1 MGTLREI
8 AGVFLKLGTIS
19 FGGPAAHI
27 ANMEHEVVERRRWIS
42 REYFLD
48 LFGAT
53 HLIPGPNAVE
63 MASHIGYSRAG
74 LVGSLTAGLSFTLPA
89 VLISVALAVGYKEY
103 GATPNVMPFLSGIKP
118 VVLAI
123 IFTALWRLGRKALTN
138 WPAAVV
144 ALVAAVAVLTGSDE
158 VLVLLAATVVG
169 VLLLCLSPRGNGP
182 AAKRTAGMVAAT
194 ATAGSCHAA
203 NAASVAAAGTTAC
216 ATIGAAAPAVFSLWK
231 LGLFFLKVGAVLY
244 GGGYV
249 LIAYLEGGLVGEG
262 WLTRR
267 ELLDAVAIGQI
278 TPGPMLSTAS
288 FVGYLVGGFSGAA
301 VATLAFLLPSF
312 VLVALLNPLIPRLRK
327 SRWASRFLD
336 AVTAASIGLMVA
348 VTVTLTAAML
358 GYAPAVP
365 EQLASVPEQIPS
377 TPERIASVLIAIVAA
392 VLSLRFEVASVWLV
406 LGGAL
411 AGGVIFQ
418 VL

>member
-8 AGVFLKLGTIS
+8 VGVFLKLGTIS

-27 ANMEHEVVERRRWIS
+27 ANMEHEVIERRGWIS

-74 LVGSLTAGLSFTLPA
+74 LIGSLTAGLSFTLPA
-89 VLISVALAVGYKEY
+89 VLISVALAVGYHRY
-103 GATPNVMPFLSGIKP
+103 GSLPAVGPFLSGIKP

-138 WPAAVV
+138 WPAAAI
-144 ALVAAVAVLTGSDE
+144 ALGAAVAVLRDCDE
-158 VLVLLAATVVG
+158 VLVLLAATVIG
-169 VLLLCLSPRGNGP
+169 VFLLSLSRRGNGP
-182 AAKRTAGMVAAT
+182 TVKGTAGAVAA
-194 ATAGSCHAA
+194 AVTAGSCHAGH
-203 NAASVAAAGTTAC
+203 AAPLAVAGTTASC
-216 ATIGAAAPAVFSLWK
+216 ATVGTASFAAGGTVVPVAFSLWK

-249 LIAYLEGGLVGEG
+249 LIAYLEGGWLVGEG

-267 ELLDAVAIGQI
+267 ELFDAVAIGQI

-288 FVGYLVGGFSGAA
+288 FVGYLVTERAGGNGLVGAA

-312 VLVALLNPLIPRLRK
+312 LLVALLNPLIPRLRK

-336 AVTAASIGLMVA
+336 AVTAASIGLRVA
-348 VTVTLTAAML
+348 VTVTLTGAML
-358 GYAPAVP
+358 KDTPAM
-365 EQLASVPEQIPS
+365 PEQI
-377 TPERIASVLIAIVAA
+377 AAVLIALVAA
-392 VLSLRFEVASVWLV
+392 VLSLRFKVASAWLV

-411 AGGVIFQ
+411 AGRLIF
-418 VL
+418 

>member
-27 ANMEHEVVERRRWIS
+27 ANMEHEVIERRGWIS

-74 LVGSLTAGLSFTLPA
+74 LIGSLTAGLSFTLPA

-103 GATPNVMPFLSGIKP
+103 GATVNNLGFLSGIKP

-123 IFTALWRLGRKALTN
+123 IFTAIWRLGRKALTH
-138 WPAAVV
+138 WSAAVI
-144 ALVAAVAVLTGSDE
+144 ALGAAVAVYAGGDE

-169 VLLLCLSPRGNGP
+169 VLLLCLFRRGDGTG
-182 AAKRTAGMVAAT
+182 AKRTAGAVAAA

-203 NAASVAAAGTTAC
+203 RAASVAAAGTTAC
-216 ATIGAAAPAVFSLWK
+216 VTAGAAGTAAFPLWK

-262 WLTRR
+262 WLSQQ
-267 ELLDAVAIGQI
+267 ELFDAVAIGQI

-312 VLVALLNPLIPRLRK
+312 VMVALLNPLIPRLRK

-348 VTVTLTAAML
+348 VTVTLTRAML
-358 GYAPAVP
+358 EHASAMP
-365 EQLASVPEQIPS
+365 EQ
-377 TPERIASVLIAIVAA
+377 IASVLIAIVAA
-392 VLSLRFEVASVWLV
+392 VLSLRFKVAPAWLV

-411 AGGVIFQ
+411 AGRLIF
-418 VL
+418 